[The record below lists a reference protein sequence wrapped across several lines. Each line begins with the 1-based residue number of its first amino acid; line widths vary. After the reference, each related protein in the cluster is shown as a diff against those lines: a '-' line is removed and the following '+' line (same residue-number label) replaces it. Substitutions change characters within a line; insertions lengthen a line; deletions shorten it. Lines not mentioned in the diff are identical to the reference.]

1 MLSGRK
7 AITGKTAMEVARR
20 VIEAPPPDLAELVPG
35 TPRRAAEALKR
46 GMAKDPGERPAT
58 VGELVREL
66 SAAYAEAAVE
76 PRPAAAPRAAAA
88 QWPATPRT
96 AATAPLGEHRGPR
109 RRARPGWLVPALL
122 VLAAAAVLA
131 IALLGGSGG
140 GDETANQPARKTH
153 SKPHGRPS
161 TTPATAAAPQQTQPS
176 TSQPAPPSA
185 FPAAS
190 KALDDFYT
198 LAANHDFAGAWALGT
213 DNLHAQFNGSI
224 DTFRGTFA
232 TLRSIQF
239 PELRVASQS
248 GDAATVQFSSIA
260 VHTDR
265 TDRCSGQAGMVR
277 AGSQW
282 LVDHIAV
289 NCGSGGAPK
298 GPTKPKKAKKPK
310 PPKRK

>member
-1 MLSGRK
+1 
-7 AITGKTAMEVARR
+7 MEVARR
-20 VIEAPPPDLAELVPG
+20 VMEAPPPDLTELVPG

-76 PRPAAAPRAAAA
+76 PRPAAASRTASVPRPAAAPG
-88 QWPATPRT
+88 PATPRM
-96 AATAPLGEHRGPR
+96 AATAPLGEDRPTR
-109 RRARPGWLVPALL
+109 QRARPGWLVPALL
-122 VLAAAAVLA
+122 VLAAVAVLA

-140 GDETANQPARKTH
+140 GGETAKQPARKAH
-153 SKPHGRPS
+153 SKPHGTPS

-198 LAANHDFAGAWALGT
+198 RAANHDFAGAWALGT

-277 AGSQW
+277 AGSRW

-289 NCGSGGAPK
+289 NCGSGGAPQ
-298 GPTKPKKAKKPK
+298 GPKKAKKAKKPK